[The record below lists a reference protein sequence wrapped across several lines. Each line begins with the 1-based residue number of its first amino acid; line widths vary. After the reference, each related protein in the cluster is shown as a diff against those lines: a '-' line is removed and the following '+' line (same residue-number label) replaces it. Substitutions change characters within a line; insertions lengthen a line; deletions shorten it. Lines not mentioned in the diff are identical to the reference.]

1 MAKLLFIEIR
11 VGEGDRGLHR
21 GIRGI
26 RGIALPFQVCGSCLA
41 WFDSDCWDTTRP
53 LESQMRELQLDVPKP
68 LNRLSKIDNQDRGNP
83 NIIHIPVWL

>member
-21 GIRGI
+21 GIRG
-26 RGIALPFQVCGSCLA
+26 RIALPFQVCGSCLA
-41 WFDSDCWDTTRP
+41 WLDSDCWDTTRP

-68 LNRLSKIDNQDRGNP
+68 FNLLSKIDHQDRGNP
-83 NIIHIPVWL
+83 NIIHIPVWF